1 MARQF
6 FANVTAGVTAN
17 NKEAAEILKERDQLA
32 NIDYVKVDYAAFA
45 RVNNVKVTTQDL
57 ADYIKTSIDVQSAS
71 KQKYRDCIVPG

>member
-57 ADYIKTSIDVQSAS
+57 ADYIKNIH
-71 KQKYRDCIVPG
+71 